1 MVESMFES
9 VLSRLL
15 SRLVFKCVPQSLWWK
30 ATHCYYNE
38 KKFVRV
44 WRIHRHSLGYV
55 KKDNN
60 NIKKH
65 LFTVIIFPSVSV
77 FLVLLYRPKRED
89 ASANEPA
96 ERSREAGEAAALASR
111 AKVLCRR
118 KNSRVVKRHVC
129 KVRFLIVRQNSWD
142 SNHAVK
148 TRSIVFNGP
157 IVARRDCNVKFAWFW
172 LSMQR
177 NFHLLL

>member
-1 MVESMFES
+1 MVESMLES
-9 VLSRLL
+9 VLPRLL
-15 SRLVFKCVPQSLWWK
+15 SRLVFNCVPQSLWWK

-38 KKFVRV
+38 KRFVRV

-60 NIKKH
+60 IKKH
-65 LFTVIIFPSVSV
+65 LFTVIIFSSVSM
-77 FLVLLYRPKRED
+77 FLVLLHRPKSED
-89 ASANEPA
+89 VSANEPV
-96 ERSREAGEAAALASR
+96 ERSREAGEAAALVSR

-118 KNSRVVKRHVC
+118 KNSRVIKRHVC
-129 KVRFLIVRQNSWD
+129 KVRFLIVRQDSWD

-148 TRSIVFNGP
+148 RRVIVFTGP
-157 IVARRDCNVKFAWFW
+157 IVARRDYNVKFAWFW
-172 LSMQR
+172 SSMQR